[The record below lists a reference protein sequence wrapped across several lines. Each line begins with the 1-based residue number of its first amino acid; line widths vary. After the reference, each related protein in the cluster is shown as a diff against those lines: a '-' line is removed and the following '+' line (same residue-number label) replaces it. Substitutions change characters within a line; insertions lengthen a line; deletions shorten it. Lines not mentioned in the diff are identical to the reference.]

1 MKTVGIF
8 TNPIKDVDGQYSI
21 NLKSSL
27 EKAGFSV
34 VQISEVEQSACIPD
48 VLLVLG
54 GDGTIL
60 KIAAYA
66 AENNV
71 PIIGINLGQLGFL
84 TEFEPLHEDE
94 IIAALKEDAFVQD
107 ERSLLEVSLNE
118 KRFLALNDVVIHR
131 LTVKECDRQVV
142 KLRAFADGELLD
154 SFVSDGLIIT
164 TPTGSTA
171 YFLSAGG
178 NILAPDISA
187 TAIAPICAH
196 SLHSRPVILPDTK
209 TITVEP
215 DNDVLSGVFCDG
227 KEVFRIQA
235 GDSLR
240 VTTYSK
246 KLRFLRS
253 PSWNFYAVLLQKLNH
268 WSRG

>member
-34 VQISEVEQSACIPD
+34 VMISDIEQAPCSLD

-60 KIAAYA
+60 KVAAFA
-66 AENNV
+66 AQNDV
-71 PIIGINLGQLGFL
+71 PIIGVNLGQLGFL
-84 TEFEPLHEDE
+84 TEFEPLHEEE
-94 IIAALKEDAFVQD
+94 IIAALKEDSFVQD
-107 ERSLLEVSLNE
+107 DRSLLQVSLNG
-118 KRFLALNDVVIHR
+118 KNYLALNDVVVHR
-131 LTVKECDRQVV
+131 LTVKESDRQVV
-142 KLRAFADGELLD
+142 KLRAFADSELLD
-154 SFVSDGLIIT
+154 AFVSDGLIVT

-196 SLHSRPVILPDTK
+196 SLHSRPIILPDSK
-209 TITVEP
+209 TITIEP
-215 DNDVLSGVFCDG
+215 DNDVVSGVFCDG
-227 KEVFRIQA
+227 KEVFRVEK
-235 GDSLR
+235 GDSVR
-240 VTTYSK
+240 IATYSK

-253 PSWNFYAVLLQKLNH
+253 SSWNFYTVLLQKLNH